1 MGARGGSNGNEG
13 RHLADGIWQI
23 PSLIVLSSE
32 HLVGEDSRYN
42 AQSMKRQF
50 VNRIVISR

>member
-1 MGARGGSNGNEG
+1 MGARGGFNGNEG
-13 RHLADGIWQI
+13 RHLADDIWQI

-50 VNRIVISR
+50 VTAD